1 MTMIEN
7 NYLTYNQIILLI
19 ALMSICAFLSFNS
32 RQMYCWIPVMCHRA
46 QTHSAAPHRGTL
58 SMEGL

>member
-1 MTMIEN
+1 MIEK
-7 NYLTYNQIILLI
+7 NYLTYNQMILLI

-46 QTHSAAPHRGTL
+46 HTHSATPHRGTL
-58 SMEGL
+58 SLEGL